1 MGRAQAG
8 TSGLGPVTLFDPA
21 RIACEVAA
29 EVKGFD
35 AEERFGRREARK
47 MDRVTALSLA
57 AAREAWENAGAPAVD
72 PSRGGVVFGTAVG
85 GMQTVIEQAAI
96 LAERPDRLSPHFLPN
111 FLVDTP
117 TSYIAT
123 DLQLRGPNFAV
134 VSACATGAHAIGV
147 ATEMLRRGEADVIL
161 AGGADCGVIEV
172 LLAGFTVMKA
182 LGKPRPGEP
191 VSTASRP
198 FDVTRDGFVIGE
210 GAVVL
215 VLERLEDA
223 RRRGAEP
230 IAEVVGYGASN
241 DAFHIAAP
249 HPEGIGVIE
258 MMRAALDRAGLE
270 PSQVSYVNAHGTST
284 PLNDPAETAAIHA
297 VFGEHAAPPAGV
309 VDEEHDRAPARRRR
323 CARDRR
329 LRAGAARRDHPADD
343 QPARAR
349 PAVRPRLRVGG
360 RAARRRSLLRALELD
375 GPRRPQRL
383 HVAQAARAVDA
394 SAAIAGAASNGAA
407 NATPTTPAATCTT
420 VASTSDTTASPL
432 RALSVTSTWSP
443 RCSPVTAMPAPAS
456 ATSRTRPCTVR

>member
-1 MGRAQAG
+1 VDPHQIVITGIGALTPVGTTITETWDALKAG

-21 RIACEVAA
+21 RINCEVAA

-47 MDRVTALSLA
+47 MDRVVGLSLA
-57 AAREAWENAGAPAVD
+57 AAREAWENAGSPAVD
-72 PSRGGVVFGTAVG
+72 PARGGVVFGTAVG

-123 DLQLRGPNFAV
+123 DLGLRGPNFAV

-147 ATEMLRRGEADVIL
+147 AGEMLRRGEADVIL

-215 VLERLEDA
+215 VLERLADA
-223 RRRGAEP
+223 VKRGAEP
-230 IAEVVGYGASN
+230 IAELVGYGASN
-241 DAFHIAAP
+241 DAYHIAAP

-270 PSQVSYVNAHGTST
+270 PEQISYVNAHGTST

-297 VFGEHAAPPAGV
+297 VFGDHAARLPVSSTKSMTGHLLGAAGALETAVCALALRDGILPPTINLREPDPLCDLDYVSEG
-309 VDEEHDRAPARRRR
+309 ARRVDDLEYALSNSMGLGGHNG
-323 CARDRR
+323 CTLLRR
-329 LRAGAARRDHPADD
+329 LEP
-343 QPARAR
+343 
-349 PAVRPRLRVGG
+349 
-360 RAARRRSLLRALELD
+360 
-375 GPRRPQRL
+375 
-383 HVAQAARAVDA
+383 
-394 SAAIAGAASNGAA
+394 
-407 NATPTTPAATCTT
+407 
-420 VASTSDTTASPL
+420 
-432 RALSVTSTWSP
+432 
-443 RCSPVTAMPAPAS
+443 
-456 ATSRTRPCTVR
+456 

>member
-1 MGRAQAG
+1 MDPHQVVITGIGALTPVGTTITETWDALKAG
-8 TSGLGPVTLFDPA
+8 TSGLGPVTLFDPS
-21 RIACEVAA
+21 RIGCEVAA

-35 AEERFGRREARK
+35 AEDRFGRREARK
-47 MDRVTALSLA
+47 MDRVVALSLA
-57 AAREAWENAGAPAVD
+57 AAREAWENAGAPAID

-123 DLQLRGPNFAV
+123 DLELRGPNFAV

-161 AGGADCGVIEV
+161 AGGADAGVIEV

-191 VSTASRP
+191 VTTASRP

-215 VLERLEDA
+215 VLERLADA
-223 RRRGAEP
+223 VRRGAEP

-241 DAFHIAAP
+241 DAYHIAAP

-270 PSQVSYVNAHGTST
+270 PERISYVNAHGTST

-297 VFGEHAAPPAGV
+297 VFGKHASRLPVSSTKSMTGHLLGAAGALETAVCALALRDGIVPPTINLREPDPLCDLDYVSEG
-309 VDEEHDRAPARRRR
+309 ARRI
-323 CARDRR
+323 
-329 LRAGAARRDHPADD
+329 DD
-343 QPARAR
+343 
-349 PAVRPRLRVGG
+349 
-360 RAARRRSLLRALELD
+360 LEY
-375 GPRRPQRL
+375 
-383 HVAQAARAVDA
+383 
-394 SAAIAGAASNGAA
+394 
-407 NATPTTPAATCTT
+407 
-420 VASTSDTTASPL
+420 
-432 RALSVTSTWSP
+432 ALSNS
-443 RCSPVTAMPAPAS
+443 MGLGGHNG
-456 ATSRTRPCTVR
+456 CTLLKRLEQ

>member
-1 MGRAQAG
+1 MDPHQIVITGIGALTPVGTTITETWDALKAG

-21 RIACEVAA
+21 RINCEVAA

-57 AAREAWENAGAPAVD
+57 AAREAWENAGTPQVEPA
-72 PSRGGVVFGTAVG
+72 RGGVVFGTAVG
-85 GMQTVIEQAAI
+85 GMQMVIDQAAV

-147 ATEMLRRGEADVIL
+147 ASDMLRRDEADVML
-161 AGGADCGVIEV
+161 AGGAECGVLEV

-191 VSTASRP
+191 VTTASRP

-210 GAVVL
+210 GAVAL
-215 VLERLEDA
+215 VLEREDDA
-223 RRRGAEP
+223 RRRGAQP
-230 IAEVVGYGASN
+230 IAEMVGYGASN

-258 MMRAALDRAGLE
+258 MMRAALQRTGVAPEQIG
-270 PSQVSYVNAHGTST
+270 YVNAHGTST

-297 VFGEHAAPPAGV
+297 VFGAHARGLAVSSTKSMTGHLLGAAGALETAVCALALRDGIIPPTINLREPDPACDLDYVSEG
-309 VDEEHDRAPARRRR
+309 ARRMEGLEFALSNSMGLGGHNG
-323 CARDRR
+323 CTLLRR
-329 LRAGAARRDHPADD
+329 LDP
-343 QPARAR
+343 
-349 PAVRPRLRVGG
+349 
-360 RAARRRSLLRALELD
+360 
-375 GPRRPQRL
+375 
-383 HVAQAARAVDA
+383 
-394 SAAIAGAASNGAA
+394 
-407 NATPTTPAATCTT
+407 
-420 VASTSDTTASPL
+420 
-432 RALSVTSTWSP
+432 
-443 RCSPVTAMPAPAS
+443 
-456 ATSRTRPCTVR
+456 

>member
-1 MGRAQAG
+1 VEPHQVVITGIGALTPVGTTIAETWEALKAG
-8 TSGLGPVTLFDPA
+8 TSGLGPVTLFDPS
-21 RIACEVAA
+21 RINCEVTA

-57 AAREAWENAGAPAVD
+57 AAREAWENAGAPAVH

-96 LAERPDRLSPHFLPN
+96 LADRPDRLSPHFLPN

-123 DLQLRGPNFAV
+123 DLGLRGPNFAV

-147 ATEMLRRGEADVIL
+147 AGEMLRRGDADVIL

-215 VLERLEDA
+215 VLERLADA
-223 RRRGAEP
+223 VKRGAEP
-230 IAEVVGYGASN
+230 IAELVGYGASN
-241 DAFHIAAP
+241 DAYHIAAP

-270 PSQVSYVNAHGTST
+270 PECISYLNAHGTST

-297 VFGEHAAPPAGV
+297 VFGEHAARLPVSSTKSMTGHLLGAAGALETAVCALALRDGV
-309 VDEEHDRAPARRRR
+309 VPPTINLREPDPLCDLDYVSEGARRIDDLEYALSNSMGLGGHNG
-323 CARDRR
+323 CTLLRR
-329 LRAGAARRDHPADD
+329 LG
-343 QPARAR
+343 
-349 PAVRPRLRVGG
+349 
-360 RAARRRSLLRALELD
+360 S
-375 GPRRPQRL
+375 
-383 HVAQAARAVDA
+383 
-394 SAAIAGAASNGAA
+394 
-407 NATPTTPAATCTT
+407 
-420 VASTSDTTASPL
+420 
-432 RALSVTSTWSP
+432 
-443 RCSPVTAMPAPAS
+443 
-456 ATSRTRPCTVR
+456 

>member
-1 MGRAQAG
+1 MDPHQVVITGIGALTPVGTTITETWDALRAG

-21 RIACEVAA
+21 RIGCEVAA

-57 AAREAWENAGAPAVD
+57 AAREAWENAGTPQVD

-223 RRRGAEP
+223 QRRGAEP

-270 PSQVSYVNAHGTST
+270 PEQVSYVNAHGTST

-297 VFGEHAAPPAGV
+297 VFGDHAAKLPVSSTKSMTGHLLGAAGALETAVCALALREGV
-309 VDEEHDRAPARRRR
+309 VPPTINLREPDPLCDLDYVSEGARRIDGLDYALSNSMGLGGHNG
-323 CARDRR
+323 CTLLRR
-329 LRAGAARRDHPADD
+329 LE
-343 QPARAR
+343 
-349 PAVRPRLRVGG
+349 
-360 RAARRRSLLRALELD
+360 S
-375 GPRRPQRL
+375 
-383 HVAQAARAVDA
+383 
-394 SAAIAGAASNGAA
+394 
-407 NATPTTPAATCTT
+407 
-420 VASTSDTTASPL
+420 
-432 RALSVTSTWSP
+432 
-443 RCSPVTAMPAPAS
+443 
-456 ATSRTRPCTVR
+456 

>member
-1 MGRAQAG
+1 MDPHQVVITGIGALTPVGTTITETWDALKAG
-8 TSGLGPVTLFDPA
+8 TSGLGPVTLFDPT

-297 VFGEHAAPPAGV
+297 VFGEHAARLPVSSTKSMTGHLLGAAGALETAVCALALRDGIIPPTINLREPDPLCDLDYVSEG
-309 VDEEHDRAPARRRR
+309 ARRIE
-323 CARDRR
+323 
-329 LRAGAARRDHPADD
+329 G
-343 QPARAR
+343 
-349 PAVRPRLRVGG
+349 
-360 RAARRRSLLRALELD
+360 LD
-375 GPRRPQRL
+375 Y
-383 HVAQAARAVDA
+383 
-394 SAAIAGAASNGAA
+394 
-407 NATPTTPAATCTT
+407 
-420 VASTSDTTASPL
+420 
-432 RALSVTSTWSP
+432 ALSNS
-443 RCSPVTAMPAPAS
+443 MGLGGHNG
-456 ATSRTRPCTVR
+456 CTLLKRLEP

>member
-1 MGRAQAG
+1 MDPHQIVITGIGALTPVGTTITETWDALKAG
-8 TSGLGPVTLFDPA
+8 TSGLGPVTLFDPS
-21 RIACEVAA
+21 RINCEVAA

-57 AAREAWENAGAPAVD
+57 AAREAWENAGSPAVD

-123 DLQLRGPNFAV
+123 DLGLRGPNFAV

-147 ATEMLRRGEADVIL
+147 AGEMLRRGEADVIL

-182 LGKPRPGEP
+182 LGKPRPGEE

-215 VLERLEDA
+215 VLERLADA
-223 RRRGAEP
+223 VKRGAEP
-230 IAEVVGYGASN
+230 IAELIGYGASN
-241 DAFHIAAP
+241 DAYHIAAP

-270 PSQVSYVNAHGTST
+270 PDRISYVNAHGTST

-297 VFGEHAAPPAGV
+297 VFGEHAARLPVSSTKSMTGHLLGAAGALETAVCALALRDGILPPTINLREPDPACDLDYVSEG
-309 VDEEHDRAPARRRR
+309 ARRVDDLEYALSNSMGLGGHNG
-323 CARDRR
+323 CTLLRR
-329 LRAGAARRDHPADD
+329 LE
-343 QPARAR
+343 
-349 PAVRPRLRVGG
+349 
-360 RAARRRSLLRALELD
+360 S
-375 GPRRPQRL
+375 
-383 HVAQAARAVDA
+383 
-394 SAAIAGAASNGAA
+394 
-407 NATPTTPAATCTT
+407 
-420 VASTSDTTASPL
+420 
-432 RALSVTSTWSP
+432 
-443 RCSPVTAMPAPAS
+443 
-456 ATSRTRPCTVR
+456 